1 MFSKC
6 WGILWKLHGNC
17 CHYHVFIKPTVMV
30 LRDILII
37 SAFLFIK
44 GYCNQQQCDKEKFQK
59 ENLLLLKR
67 KWELETWIKGN
78 MIFFFPL
85 EEIRGM
91 NNNSRP
97 SSKLLSTLNEFFWA
111 TFMFILP
118 LGSRHTD
125 TLSFSVLWFKSIRQ
139 LSPTQTLTHSNPPT
153 RHHQWD
159 GGKKQKSRNKKTRRL
174 QKRQFNSK
182 VKAGHSGKEK

>member
-1 MFSKC
+1 MK
-6 WGILWKLHGNC
+6 IAWKLLPLPCLHQAHCHGFKGHFNHIC
-17 CHYHVFIKPTVMV
+17 FSLHKGLLQPAAMWQGE
-30 LRDILII
+30 I
-37 SAFLFIK
+37 S
-44 GYCNQQQCDKEKFQK
+44 
-59 ENLLLLKR
+59 KR
-67 KWELETWIKGN
+67 KSITFEKKMRAGN
-78 MIFFFPL
+78 LNKRQHDFFFPL